1 MSVVTARFATWVHS
15 SSLADVDRETPVA
28 DYFCQ
33 FPGLDSGDAYN
44 GAGFWE
50 LPVPVVNHLDVEEDD
65 LVIWDD
71 QGYDQ
76 LRDFLKGAGI
86 RHCLMMGASD
96 RLSAL
101 AGLLLCAC

>member
-1 MSVVTARFATWVHS
+1 MRLLSTRLG
-15 SSLADVDRETPVA
+15 SLVMISHRSRGNRETPVA
-28 DYFCQ
+28 DYFRQ
-33 FPGLDSGDAYN
+33 FPGLDSGDGYN

-65 LVIWDD
+65 VVVWDD

-86 RHCLMMGASD
+86 RHCLMMGTAP
-96 RLSAL
+96 AL
-101 AGLLLCAC
+101 GSSSLCAC

>member
-1 MSVVTARFATWVHS
+1 MRLLSPPPPVHDQS
-15 SSLADVDRETPVA
+15 SPRGNRETPVA
-28 DYFCQ
+28 DYFRQ
-33 FPGLDSGDAYN
+33 FPGLDSGDGYN

-65 LVIWDD
+65 VVVWDD

-86 RHCLMMGASD
+86 RHCLMMGTAPAPGSSSC
-96 RLSAL
+96 SAQ
-101 AGLLLCAC
+101 AEG